1 MKNKFVSQKEDI
13 EKYRE
18 RIFKSKE
25 KCRKNFSKLPFDE
38 KIKISFE
45 LSEISKY
52 FKNFKRID

>member
-1 MKNKFVSQKEDI
+1 MKNKFVSREEDI

-25 KCRKNFSKLPFDE
+25 KYRKNFQNSHLTKKF
-38 KIKISFE
+38 KISFE

-52 FKNFKRID
+52 LKNFKRVD